1 MSFNCYRYFTTG
13 MNFEGS
19 DYSSILRTP
28 YFGEYSIWD
37 TQLKRWEQLS
47 ESAEDHSLIRQH
59 SVEIPFEEIQKY
71 APEILLAPK
80 VGDSAANEDNHGD
93 STVSWADAASLL
105 GIIDFGDPEFYKK
118 HGAFRTFFFRGG
130 KGSLSNLERYVA
142 SIGAGKT
149 LRRAEANTGHDCP
162 KFCCSSYSQ
171 SFCMVSEQNYQII
184 QILESR
190 GFRSTPVSESTI
202 WHDLITSGK
211 KCSLQNLNDF
221 QDCLF
226 RLYREKQVD
235 LHHDEN
241 GGRSFTHKPPVI
253 QPSRGRKPKFKK

>member
-1 MSFNCYRYFTTG
+1 MSFNRYKYLTTV
-13 MNFEGS
+13 MIFEGS

-37 TQLKRWEQLS
+37 TELKRWEQLS
-47 ESAEDHSLIRQH
+47 ESAEDRSLIRQH
-59 SVEIPFEEIQKY
+59 SFEIPFEEIQKL
-71 APEILLAPK
+71 APEILLKPK

-105 GIIDFGDPEFYKK
+105 GIIDFGDPEFNKK
-118 HGAFRTFFFRGG
+118 HGAFRTFFFPGG
-130 KGSLSNLERYVA
+130 KGSLSDLERYVA
-142 SIGAGKT
+142 SIGVGKT
-149 LRRAEANTGHDCP
+149 LRKVEANTGRDCP

-171 SFCMVSEQNYQII
+171 SFCMVSEQNYQIT

-202 WHDLITSGK
+202 WHDLTTSGK
-211 KCSLQNLNDF
+211 ICSLQNINDF

-226 RLYREKQVD
+226 RLYREKKVS

-241 GGRSFTHKPPVI
+241 GGRSYAHKPPVI
-253 QPSRGRKPKFKK
+253 QPRRGRKPNTKK